1 MGRSHLRS
9 PHQHLGSQELRVSGI
24 MGENGSSE
32 SVFEWEK
39 RENVSYYIISSGKSL
54 IVVDN
59 DSRGRRRWFVKN
71 VFHQLTRGSCCQE
84 N

>member
-1 MGRSHLRS
+1 
-9 PHQHLGSQELRVSGI
+9 

-54 IVVDN
+54 IVVA
-59 DSRGRRRWFVKN
+59 GGG
-71 VFHQLTRGSCCQE
+71 GS
-84 N
+84 